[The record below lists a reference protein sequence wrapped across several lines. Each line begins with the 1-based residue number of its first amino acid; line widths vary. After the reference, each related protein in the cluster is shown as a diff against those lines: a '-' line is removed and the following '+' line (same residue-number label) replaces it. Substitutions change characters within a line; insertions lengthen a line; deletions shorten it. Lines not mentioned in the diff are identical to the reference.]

1 MSYATS
7 DHWNRVFAER
17 KEAGNDLDWGTQWT
31 KVHIPVLR
39 SANVQTVLDLGCG
52 TGNDV
57 LRLAREGFAVMGMD
71 FSDEA
76 VRQGREKAEKLGLS
90 AQFVVADMAKRLPFD
105 SATFDAV
112 MSNVAMHMFS
122 DKITRELFKEIRRIV
137 RPNGVFVFHVN
148 STEDALIRAERR
160 PAIRE
165 IEPNYVLEHN
175 GQTMH
180 FFSKEYLLDLLS
192 DWKDVELQHYEILD
206 EKTGEPL
213 KRVWWGKAIPKITR
227 EADSPEV

>member
-71 FSDEA
+71 FSESA

-137 RPNGVFVFHVN
+137 RPNGVFVFDVN

-165 IEPNYVLEHN
+165 IEPNYVLR
-175 GQTMH
+175 T
-180 FFSKEYLLDLLS
+180 
-192 DWKDVELQHYEILD
+192 
-206 EKTGEPL
+206 
-213 KRVWWGKAIPKITR
+213 
-227 EADSPEV
+227 